1 MNMGSNMLTN
11 IFKTLKLVRCL
22 EFSMCSRYDFEK
34 SYLPQKAYFLIF
46 YMSKINSRS
55 LELRKNIESNLKSH
69 LLFYFKFIGR
79 FRVSR
84 IG

>member
-46 YMSKINSRS
+46 YVSKFQGV
-55 LELRKNIESNLKSH
+55 KNLGKISNQN
-69 LLFYFKFIGR
+69 
-79 FRVSR
+79 
-84 IG
+84 